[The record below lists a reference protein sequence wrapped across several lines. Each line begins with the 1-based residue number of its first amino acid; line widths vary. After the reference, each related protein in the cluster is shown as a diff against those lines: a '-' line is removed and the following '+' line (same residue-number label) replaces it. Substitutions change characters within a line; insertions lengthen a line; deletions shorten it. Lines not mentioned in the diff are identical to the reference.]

1 MITKKDLANLASLNL
16 SLGSYHTV
24 YSAKINDE
32 ETFYVEAACFASLF
46 EIFNLYPSKT
56 ILTASYNIRLIT
68 PAHLNPNKKNVCFFK
83 RKDIEKYLKILKNYF
98 SFTYKIAV
106 NDTYGYNLIIN
117 NLKGTTL
124 CHKIFVTS
132 IRYLYEFPFSGVLY
146 STLQFFENH
155 PEAEKNQLFQMLFV
169 NSLPFQNYG
178 SLGGGH
184 SLFGGFYILAVG
196 RSLDIPNVF
205 AKDTLMRCY
214 ETSSINGYFG
224 QYNFIPL
231 TIDIALYEET
241 NKILHAL
248 QSERLSQYSV
258 FTEKNIQ
265 KAIQDLNNIIY
276 DKISK

>member
-16 SLGSYHTV
+16 LPGSFYTV

-32 ETFYVEAACFASLF
+32 ETVYTEGVCFASLF
-46 EIFNLYPSKT
+46 RKFDHYSTNT
-56 ILTASYNIRLIT
+56 ILTASYTIRLVT
-68 PAHLNPNKKNVCFFK
+68 PAHLNHNKRNVCFFK

-106 NDTYGYNLIIN
+106 NDNYGYNLIIN

-155 PEAEKNQLFQMLFV
+155 PEAEKNQLFQMLFIS
-169 NSLPFQNYG
+169 SLPFQNYG
-178 SLGGGH
+178 GLGGGH
-184 SLFGGFYILAVG
+184 SLFGGFYRLAVG
-196 RSLDIPNVF
+196 FRLYIPDAF
-205 AKDTLMRCY
+205 TKERLMCCCENY
-214 ETSSINGYFG
+214 SINSYFHD
-224 QYNFIPL
+224 NNVITL
-231 TIDIALYEET
+231 EINDALYVET
-241 NKILHAL
+241 YKILCTL
-248 QSERLSQYSV
+248 QNKTLSQYSV
-258 FTEKNIQ
+258 VTEKNTQ